1 MRLFFCPNA
10 MLMVVSQL
18 MLRFTAIALLCCC
31 GWVNQSLAQDI
42 PIQETPVQE
51 TPLQELPLEGCT
63 SFNVDPL
70 DIAHKKTSRVEP
82 SPFAALEGKT
92 IRHIR
97 FQQMTI
103 FDENNPDE
111 NNRAYMLLNKLHVK
125 TRTKVV
131 ASQLLF
137 KSGDKVNHKRLEE
150 TARNLRTRKY
160 LTNAY
165 VLPEKVC
172 GDVVDVV
179 VITQDAWAIEPQVSF
194 SRKSSDNQ
202 TGFAI
207 SDANV
212 FGSGNSFKVG
222 YSENEIRSAVSY
234 ELSNPYFLNKQIAVR
249 VMHEDTTDG
258 RNNLVSIARPFYS
271 LDSPWA
277 SGLQVS
283 DLSQVEEIR
292 SRGLV
297 INSFLHKAV
306 NNEIYYGIATDIN
319 PAFTQRWLVG
329 FTHEEDTFVANL
341 ETLQAIPQRDKAV
354 YPWVEYQYLQNK
366 YGVFKNL
373 NQIQR
378 PEDIAMGQTVKFRL
392 GLAGTAFGNQ
402 DDVIRYKVSY
412 GNIIDLSD
420 IHLFEVDVGL
430 DGRQHLKYDELDP
443 SLFTASAAYHYLQDE
458 KNRWYARIEFGAGES
473 LPQYKE
479 LTVGDITGL
488 RGYPTDY
495 LRGDRRYVFTV
506 ERRYF
511 SDIHLFNLMRLG
523 GVVFFDA
530 GKAWGLPNEPKS
542 LLLSNVG
549 IGLRLSSTKVRIGNV
564 VHIDVAMPT
573 SAREGLSKY
582 QLTIGAS
589 QKF

>member
-1 MRLFFCPNA
+1 MFKSL
-10 MLMVVSQL
+10 SQL
-18 MLRFTAIALLCCC
+18 MPRSVAVITLLYSCSMA
-31 GWVNQSLAQDI
+31 NQSFAQ
-42 PIQETPVQE
+42 EA
-51 TPLQELPLEGCT
+51 PLQENSSEECT
-63 SFNVDPL
+63 SFNVDPF
-70 DIAHKKTSRVEP
+70 DIAHKKSSRVEA
-82 SPFAALEGKT
+82 SPFEIFEGKT
-92 IRHIR
+92 IRNIR

-103 FDENNPDE
+103 FDPNNPDE
-111 NNRAYMLLNKLHVK
+111 NNKLYLLLNKLHVK

-137 KSGDKVNHKRLEE
+137 KVGDKVNHKRLEE

-172 GDVVDVV
+172 GDAVDVV

-194 SRKSSDNQ
+194 SHKSSDSQ

-212 FGSGNSFKVG
+212 FGTGNSFKVG
-222 YSENEIRSAVSY
+222 YNESELRSAVSY

-249 VMHEDTTDG
+249 VVYQDTSDG
-258 RNNLVSIARPFYS
+258 RNSLVSVARPFYS

-277 SGLQVS
+277 SGLQIS
-283 DLSQVEEIR
+283 DLSQVEEVR
-292 SRGLV
+292 SRGEV
-297 INSFLHKAV
+297 INTFSHQAI
-306 NNEIYYGIATDIN
+306 NNEIYYGKATDIN
-319 PAFTQRWLVG
+319 EDFTQRWLVG
-329 FTHEEDTFVANL
+329 FTHEEDTFEADID
-341 ETLQAIPQRDKAV
+341 TLQPIPQRDKAV

-378 PEDIAMGQTVKFRL
+378 PEDIAIGQTMSFRF
-392 GLAGTAFGNQ
+392 GFAGTAFGNQ
-402 DDVIRYKVSY
+402 DDVFRYIARYS
-412 GNIIDLSD
+412 NIIDFSD
-420 IHLFEVDVGL
+420 RHLLEIEMGL
-430 DGRQHLKYDELDP
+430 DGRQHLKFDELDP
-443 SLFTASAAYHYLQDE
+443 NIFTSSVAYHYLQDE
-458 KNRWYARIEFGAGES
+458 KNRWYARFEFGAGES
-473 LPQYKE
+473 LPQYKQ

-495 LRGDRRYVFTV
+495 LRGDRRYVITL

-511 SDIHLFNLMRLG
+511 SDVHIFNLMRVG

-530 GKAWGLPNEPKS
+530 GKAWGLPSEPKAP
-542 LLLSNVG
+542 LLSNVG
-549 IGLRLSSTKVRIGNV
+549 IGLRLSSTKVRIGNIIHV
-564 VHIDVAMPT
+564 DVAMPT
-573 SAREGLSKY
+573 SASEGLSKY
-582 QLTIGAS
+582 QLTIGAF

>member
-1 MRLFFCPNA
+1 MA
-10 MLMVVSQL
+10 
-18 MLRFTAIALLCCC
+18 
-31 GWVNQSLAQDI
+31 NQSFAQ
-42 PIQETPVQE
+42 EA
-51 TPLQELPLEGCT
+51 PLQENSSEECT
-63 SFNVDPL
+63 SFNVDPF
-70 DIAHKKTSRVEP
+70 DIAHKKSSRVEA
-82 SPFAALEGKT
+82 SPFEIFEGKT
-92 IRHIR
+92 IRNIR

-103 FDENNPDE
+103 FDPNNPDE
-111 NNRAYMLLNKLHVK
+111 NNKLYLLLNKLHVK

-137 KSGDKVNHKRLEE
+137 KVGDKVNHKRLEE

-172 GDVVDVV
+172 GDAVDVV

-194 SRKSSDNQ
+194 SHKSSDSQ

-212 FGSGNSFKVG
+212 FGTGNSFKVG
-222 YSENEIRSAVSY
+222 YNESELRSAVSY

-249 VMHEDTTDG
+249 VVYQDTSDG
-258 RNNLVSIARPFYS
+258 RNSLVSVARPFYS

-277 SGLQVS
+277 SGLQIS
-283 DLSQVEEIR
+283 DLSQVEEVR
-292 SRGLV
+292 SRGEV
-297 INSFLHKAV
+297 INTFSHQAI
-306 NNEIYYGIATDIN
+306 NNEIYYGKATDIN
-319 PAFTQRWLVG
+319 EDFTQRWLVG
-329 FTHEEDTFVANL
+329 FTHEEDTFEADID
-341 ETLQAIPQRDKAV
+341 TLQPIPQRDKAV

-378 PEDIAMGQTVKFRL
+378 PEDIAIGQTMSFRF
-392 GLAGTAFGNQ
+392 GFAGTAFGNQ
-402 DDVIRYKVSY
+402 DDVFRYIARYS
-412 GNIIDLSD
+412 NIIDFSD
-420 IHLFEVDVGL
+420 RHLLEIEMGL
-430 DGRQHLKYDELDP
+430 DGRQHLKFDELDP
-443 SLFTASAAYHYLQDE
+443 NIFTSSVAYHYLQDE
-458 KNRWYARIEFGAGES
+458 KNRWYARFEFGAGES
-473 LPQYKE
+473 LPQYKQ

-495 LRGDRRYVFTV
+495 LRGDRRYVITL

-511 SDIHLFNLMRLG
+511 SDVHIFNLMRVG

-530 GKAWGLPNEPKS
+530 GKAWGLPSEPKAP
-542 LLLSNVG
+542 LLSNVG
-549 IGLRLSSTKVRIGNV
+549 IGLRLSSTKVRIGNIIHV
-564 VHIDVAMPT
+564 DVAMPT
-573 SAREGLSKY
+573 SASEGLSKY
-582 QLTIGAS
+582 QLTIGAF